1 MRASCPIFL
10 LLPLCLVSEPAFAAT
25 NTGTRIALHRK
36 ATTSN
41 PASICT
47 SYSPNEDLLLCSQYT
62 VTGPAPGASLVYV
75 VAALA
80 DPEAGVREVSIGID
94 YDGRD
99 QSSGNPG
106 EPHGIAPLF
115 TQFNSC
121 ANGLL
126 YSDDGGFG
134 DWPKPKSGLH
144 ITWMEC
150 RTDMI
155 GGTTHAVVGALYVY
169 AYSEDVL
176 RITPNNV
183 RYDDRS
189 ELRVVDCLGGNTD
202 LLPLYPPQL
211 WESLTGRVHLG
222 GDGSQGFNPCAAVP
236 VNSSS
241 WGRMKA
247 RYSNQGQ
254 PLPGLERP

>member
-1 MRASCPIFL
+1 MRASCPL
-10 LLPLCLVSEPAFAAT
+10 LVLIPLCLVSESALAAT

-41 PASICT
+41 ISSICT
-47 SYSPNEDLLLCSQYT
+47 SYTPNADLLPCSQYS

-80 DPEAGVREVSIGID
+80 DPAAGVREASLGID

-99 QSSGNPG
+99 QSAGNAG
-106 EPHGIAPLF
+106 EPFGIAPLF

-121 ANGLL
+121 ADGLL

-134 DWPKPKSGLH
+134 DWPKPKSGIT
-144 ITWMEC
+144 ITWQQC
-150 RTDMI
+150 RTDI
-155 GGTTHAVVGALYVY
+155 VGGTTHAVIGALYVY

-183 RYDDRS
+183 RYDDHS
-189 ELRVVDCLGGNTD
+189 ELRVVDCQGQGTD

-211 WESLTGRVHLG
+211 WETLTGRVHLG
-222 GDGSQGFNPCAAVP
+222 GDGSQGYNPCAAVP
-236 VNSSS
+236 VHPSS
-241 WGRMKA
+241 WGSMKA
-247 RYSNQGQ
+247 KFSN
-254 PLPGLERP
+254 